1 MGAYVCLRA
10 AVSFIP
16 HPQVAWS
23 VSIGADGLEL
33 KDRGRLKEMF
43 P

>member
-1 MGAYVCLRA
+1 MGACVCLRA
-10 AVSFIP
+10 VSSIP
-16 HPQVAWS
+16 HPQGAWS

-33 KDRGRLKEMF
+33 KDEGRVKEMF